1 MIPIKPAGRIRTIST
16 SDPQFESDGI
26 RFLTVYSPA
35 LGGRGDVSIFV
46 PPGIVSSTS
55 VPMILLLHGVHD
67 SHWAWFFNG
76 GAHKVASDL
85 MAEGRIRPMLLVAPS
100 DGLYRDG
107 SGYLA
112 HSGRDFERWIT
123 DDVIESVANTFGCI
137 SENSPMFIVGLSM
150 GGYGALRLGLKRA
163 DMFRGISVHSAIT
176 DIGEMSQ
183 FVGDPFPPE
192 PIDKA
197 ETDLFAWIERNRK
210 ILPPLRFDC
219 GTGDQLIE
227 GSRRFHNELNR
238 RGVSHQYV
246 EFDGGHDWVYWS
258 AHVSLSFLF
267 FENIL
272 REPANSQVE
281 PVCTG
286 DVDRRIGTKAAIGD
300 GNRATG
306 DVRRQYQL
314 PSQET
319 ADAVA
324 AFIHYLLR

>member
-1 MIPIKPAGRIRTIST
+1 MIPIKPAGRTRTIST
-16 SDPQFESDGI
+16 SDPHFERDGI
-26 RFLTVYSPA
+26 RFLTLYSPA
-35 LGGRGDVSIFV
+35 LRGRGDVSIFV
-46 PPGIVSSTS
+46 PPGIESSTS
-55 VPMILLLHGVHD
+55 VPLILLLHGVHD

-85 MAEGRIRPMLLVAPS
+85 MAEGQMRPMLLVAPS

-107 SGYLA
+107 SGYLG

-137 SENSPMFIVGLSM
+137 SGSSPMFIVGLSM

-163 DMFRGISVHSAIT
+163 DIFRGISAHSAIT

-183 FVGDPFPPE
+183 FVCDPFPPE

-197 ETDLFAWIERNRK
+197 ETDLFAWIEKNRK

-227 GSRRFHNELNR
+227 GSRRFHNELKR

-258 AHVSLSFLF
+258 AHVSSSFLF

-272 REPANSQVE
+272 REPANIKWNLSVQE
-281 PVCTG
+281 P
-286 DVDRRIGTKAAIGD
+286 
-300 GNRATG
+300 
-306 DVRRQYQL
+306 
-314 PSQET
+314 
-319 ADAVA
+319 
-324 AFIHYLLR
+324 